1 METLGLLSGA
11 FILGLSSSAHC
22 SLMCGPVQ
30 SAWLSATSAFSLGV
44 YHVGRLLSY
53 VLIALGFY
61 SLGKAGIISL
71 SASKGTLMLG
81 ISLIFGAMMYLA
93 VEYLLPGSWTRPL
106 LRLSSRAGR
115 LPVVPRLFTFG
126 AINGLLPCGMV
137 WMAASLSS
145 QLSSVLLLPVLMGA
159 FLLGTMP
166 ALLGVGAFKNALVR
180 WTLKYPNR
188 GQFLPTK
195 LRIPLLVFLL
205 GIIFATRG
213 YYFGDQ
219 LQSSGNQNDPSA
231 VCLPIP
237 N

>member
-30 SAWLSATSAFSLGV
+30 SAWLSETGAFKVGI

-81 ISLIFGAMMYLA
+81 ISLIFGVMMYLA

-106 LRLSSRAGR
+106 LRLSSIAGR
-115 LPVVPRLFTFG
+115 LPVAPRLFTFG

-145 QLSSVLLLPVLMGA
+145 QLSSVLLLPVQMGA

-166 ALLGVGAFKNALVR
+166 ALLGVGILKNWFIRFTSQGAS
-180 WTLKYPNR
+180 R
-188 GQFLPTK
+188 GQFLPAK
-195 LRIPLLVFLL
+195 LRIPLLVLLL

-219 LQSSGNQNDPSA
+219 LQSSGNLNDPSA
-231 VCLPIP
+231 VCLPIH